1 MTTQNIFKRYLVSF
15 NSKTLQHIFTDTL
28 IIGSGVAGLSSAIHA
43 AKGGSVLIVTKSR
56 INENCTE
63 HAQGG
68 IAAKLNPDD
77 SFNQH
82 INDTLKTGHGICDE
96 EVVSGVVREGP
107 KRVKELIGWGAK
119 FDKENGKLAFTKEG
133 AHSHP
138 RILRAR
144 GDSTGRE
151 IEETLINMVK
161 KNSNIRVFEHTFALD
176 LLASKN
182 SCNGIIAWRNRG
194 GNTLIWARRTILASG
209 GCGQVYRETTNPEIS
224 TGDGIAMAY
233 RAGIKLQDL
242 EFVQFHPT
250 TLYVAGAER
259 VLISETVR
267 GEGGVLRNKFGERF
281 MPKYHSSAELAP
293 RDIVSRSVIQ
303 EIRKTDYTHVYL
315 DVRHIPK
322 EKLSTRF
329 PKIKKLCKS
338 FGIDI
343 TKDLIPV
350 HPSAHYMIGGI
361 IVDQKG
367 RTSMDNLYACG
378 EVSCTG
384 LHGANRLG
392 SNSLLEGLV
401 FGYRAGDIA
410 SKEAAKKKDELLSPR
425 FFKGPK
431 KNLLYNELDLE
442 DIKNSL
448 QSIMWRN
455 VGIERDGKHLRDTI
469 NSIKHWSKY
478 IISNDFSSPLGW
490 EVQNM
495 LTVSILIA
503 SSASRRCESRG
514 VHYRLDHLNTNDK
527 QWKKHIIINN
537 NKNYFVG

>member
-1 MTTQNIFKRYLVSF
+1 MTIKNIFKRYLVSF

-28 IIGSGVAGLSSAIHA
+28 VIGSGVAGLSSAIHA
-43 AKGGSVLIVTKSR
+43 ARGGSVLVVTKSM

-68 IAAKLNPDD
+68 IAATLNPVD
-77 SFNQH
+77 SFKQH
-82 INDTLKTGHGICDE
+82 INDTLKTGHGICDDK
-96 EVVSGVVREGP
+96 VVRGVVREGP

-119 FDKENGKLAFTKEG
+119 FDRENGKLAFTKEG
-133 AHSHP
+133 GHSYP

-144 GDSTGRE
+144 GDSTGKE
-151 IEETLINMVK
+151 IEETLINVVK
-161 KNSNIRVFEHTFALD
+161 KNPKIRVFENTFALD
-176 LLASKN
+176 LLVSKN
-182 SCNGIIAWRNRG
+182 SCNGIIAWRSHA
-194 GNTLIWARRTILASG
+194 GNTLIWARQTILASG
-209 GCGQVYRETTNPEIS
+209 GCGQVYRETTNPEIA
-224 TGDGIAMAY
+224 TADGIAMAH
-233 RAGIKLQDL
+233 RARVKLQDL

-267 GEGGVLRNKFGERF
+267 GEGGILRNKFGERF

-293 RDIVSRSVIQ
+293 RDIVSRSIIQ
-303 EIRKTDYTHVYL
+303 EIRNTDFTHVYL

-343 TKDLIPV
+343 TQELIPV

-361 IVDQKG
+361 LVDQKG
-367 RTSMDNLYACG
+367 RTSMENLYACG

-401 FGYRAGDIA
+401 FGYRTGHLAG
-410 SKEAAKKKDELLSPR
+410 KESAKKKDELLSPR
-425 FFKGPK
+425 FFKGPSK
-431 KNLLYNELDLE
+431 SHLYNELDLK

-448 QSIMWRN
+448 KSIMWRN
-455 VGIERDGKHLRDTI
+455 VGIERDGKYLKDTI

-478 IISNDFSSPLGW
+478 IISNEFSSPLGW

-495 LTVSILIA
+495 LTASILIA
-503 SSASRRCESRG
+503 SSAFKRRESRG

-527 QWKKHIIINN
+527 QWKKHIIVNN
-537 NKNYFVG
+537 NTNGFEQ

>member
-144 GDSTGRE
+144 GDS
-151 IEETLINMVK
+151 
-161 KNSNIRVFEHTFALD
+161 LD

-194 GNTLIWARRTILASG
+194 GNTLIWAKQTILASG

-267 GEGGVLRNKFGERF
+267 GEGGILRNKFGERF
-281 MPKYHSSAELAP
+281 MPKYHPSAELAP

-367 RTSMDNLYACG
+367 RTSMENLYACG

-455 VGIERDGKHLRDTI
+455 VGIERDGKHLKDTI

-495 LTVSILIA
+495 LTVSFLIA
-503 SSASRRCESRG
+503 SSAFKRCESRG
-514 VHYRLDHLNTNDK
+514 VHYRLDYINTNDK
-527 QWKKHIIINN
+527 QWKKHIIVNN
-537 NKNYFVG
+537 NKKSLEQ

>member
-1 MTTQNIFKRYLVSF
+1 MTTKNIFKRYLVSF

-28 IIGSGVAGLSSAIHA
+28 IVGSGVAGLTSAIRA
-43 AKGGSVLIVTKSR
+43 AEGGSVLVVTKSK

-63 HAQGG
+63 YAQGG
-68 IAAKLNPDD
+68 IAAKLNPID
-77 SFNQH
+77 SFEQH
-82 INDTLKTGHGICDE
+82 INDTLKTGHGICDKK
-96 EVVSGVVREGP
+96 VVSGVVREGP

-119 FDKENGKLAFTKEG
+119 FDRENGKLAFTKEG
-133 AHSHP
+133 AHSYP

-144 GDSTGRE
+144 GDSTGKE
-151 IEETLINMVK
+151 IEETLIKTVK
-161 KNSNIRVFEHTFALD
+161 DNPNIRVFEHAFALD
-176 LLASKN
+176 LLVSKN
-182 SCNGIIAWRNRG
+182 TCNGIIAWRSRG
-194 GNTLIWARRTILASG
+194 GNTLIWAKQTILASG

-281 MPKYHSSAELAP
+281 MPNYHPSAELAP

-322 EKLSTRF
+322 EKLSKRF

-361 IVDQKG
+361 KVDHNG

-401 FGYRAGDIA
+401 FGHRVGHIA
-410 SKEAAKKKDELLSPR
+410 SEEVAKMKDELLSPR
-425 FFKGPK
+425 FFKGPP
-431 KNLLYNELDLE
+431 KNNLYSELDLE
-442 DIKNSL
+442 DIRNSL
-448 QSIMWRN
+448 
-455 VGIERDGKHLRDTI
+455 
-469 NSIKHWSKY
+469 
-478 IISNDFSSPLGW
+478 
-490 EVQNM
+490 
-495 LTVSILIA
+495 
-503 SSASRRCESRG
+503 
-514 VHYRLDHLNTNDK
+514 
-527 QWKKHIIINN
+527 
-537 NKNYFVG
+537 

>member
-1 MTTQNIFKRYLVSF
+1 MTTKNIFKRYLVSF

-63 HAQGG
+63 YAQGG
-68 IAAKLNPDD
+68 IAAKLNPVD
-77 SFNQH
+77 SFDQH
-82 INDTLKTGHGICDE
+82 INDTLNTGHGICDKKI
-96 EVVSGVVREGP
+96 VSGVVREGP

-133 AHSHP
+133 AHSYP

-144 GDSTGRE
+144 GDSTGKE
-151 IEETLINMVK
+151 IEETLINKVK
-161 KNSNIRVFEHTFALD
+161 EDPNIRIFEHTFALD
-176 LLASKN
+176 LLVSKN
-182 SCNGIIAWRNRG
+182 TCNGIIAWRKRG
-194 GNTLIWARRTILASG
+194 GSTLIWARQTIIASG

-233 RAGIKLQDL
+233 RAGIELQDL

-281 MPKYHSSAELAP
+281 MPDYHSSAELAP

-361 IVDQKG
+361 KVDQNG
-367 RTSMDNLYACG
+367 RTSMENLYACG

-401 FGYRAGDIA
+401 FGYRVGYIA
-410 SKEAAKKKDELLSPR
+410 SKEATKKKDELLSPR
-425 FFKGPK
+425 FFKGPP
-431 KNLLYNELDLE
+431 KNNLYNELDLE
-442 DIKNSL
+442 DVRNSL
-448 QSIMWRN
+448 KSIMWRN
-455 VGIERDGKHLRDTI
+455 VGIERDGKYLKDTI

-495 LTVSILIA
+495 LTVSFLIA
-503 SSASRRCESRG
+503 SSALKRSESRG
-514 VHYRLDHLNTNDK
+514 VHYRLDYLNTDDK

-537 NKNYFVG
+537 NKKDFEQ

>member
-1 MTTQNIFKRYLVSF
+1 MTTKNIFKRYLVSF

-28 IIGSGVAGLSSAIHA
+28 VIGSGVAGLSSAIHA

-63 HAQGG
+63 YAQGG
-68 IAAKLNPDD
+68 IAAKLNPAD
-77 SFNQH
+77 SFDQH
-82 INDTLKTGHGICDE
+82 IKDTLKTGHGICDNKI
-96 EVVSGVVREGP
+96 VSGVVREGP

-133 AHSHP
+133 AHSYP

-144 GDSTGRE
+144 GDSTGKE
-151 IEETLINMVK
+151 IEETLINKVK
-161 KNSNIRVFEHTFALD
+161 EDPNIRIFEHAFALD
-176 LLASKN
+176 LLVSKN
-182 SCNGIIAWRNRG
+182 TCNGIIAWRKRG
-194 GNTLIWARRTILASG
+194 GSTLIWAKQTILASG

-224 TGDGIAMAY
+224 TGDGLAMAY

-281 MPKYHSSAELAP
+281 MPNYHSSAELAP
-293 RDIVSRSVIQ
+293 RDVVSRSVIQ
-303 EIRKTDYTHVYL
+303 EIRKTNFTHVYL

-322 EKLSTRF
+322 DKLSTRF

-343 TKDLIPV
+343 TQDLIPV

-361 IVDQKG
+361 KVDQNG
-367 RTSMDNLYACG
+367 RTSMENLYACG

-401 FGYRAGDIA
+401 FGYRVGYIAG
-410 SKEAAKKKDELLSPR
+410 KESAKKKVELLSPR
-425 FFKGPK
+425 FFKGPP
-431 KNLLYNELDLE
+431 KNNLYSELDLE
-442 DIKNSL
+442 DVRNSL
-448 QSIMWRN
+448 KSIMWRN
-455 VGIERDGKHLRDTI
+455 VGIERDGKYLKDTI

-495 LTVSILIA
+495 LTVSFLIA
-503 SSASRRCESRG
+503 SSAFKRSESRG
-514 VHYRLDHLNTNDK
+514 VHYRLDYLKTDDK
-527 QWKKHIIINN
+527 QWKKHITVNN
-537 NKNYFVG
+537 NKKDSDQ

>member
-1 MTTQNIFKRYLVSF
+1 VSF

-28 IIGSGVAGLSSAIHA
+28 IIGSGVAGLTSAIRA
-43 AKGGSVLIVTKSR
+43 AKGGSVLVVTKSK

-63 HAQGG
+63 YAQGG
-68 IAAKLNPDD
+68 IAAKLNPID
-77 SFNQH
+77 SFDQH
-82 INDTLKTGHGICDE
+82 INDTLNTGHGICDKK
-96 EVVSGVVREGP
+96 VVSGVVREGP

-133 AHSHP
+133 AHSYP

-144 GDSTGRE
+144 GDSTGKE
-151 IEETLINMVK
+151 IEETLINTVK
-161 KNSNIRVFEHTFALD
+161 EDPNIRVFEHMFALD
-176 LLASKN
+176 LLVSKN
-182 SCNGIIAWRNRG
+182 TCNGIIAWRKRG
-194 GNTLIWARRTILASG
+194 GSTLIWAKQTILASG

-267 GEGGVLRNKFGERF
+267 GEGGVLINKFGERF
-281 MPKYHSSAELAP
+281 MPNYHSSAELAP

-361 IVDQKG
+361 KVDHNG

-401 FGYRAGDIA
+401 FGHRVGHIA
-410 SKEAAKKKDELLSPR
+410 SKEVAKKKDELLSPR
-425 FFKGPK
+425 FFKGPP
-431 KNLLYNELDLE
+431 KNNLYNELDLE
-442 DIKNSL
+442 DVRNSL
-448 QSIMWRN
+448 KSIMWRN
-455 VGIERDGKHLRDTI
+455 VGIERDGKYLKDTI
-469 NSIKHWSKY
+469 SSIKHWSKY

-495 LTVSILIA
+495 LTVSFLIA
-503 SSASRRCESRG
+503 SSAFKRSESRG
-514 VHYRLDHLNTNDK
+514 VHYRLDYLKTNDK
-527 QWKKHIIINN
+527 QWKKHIIVNN
-537 NKNYFVG
+537 NKKEFE

>member
-1 MTTQNIFKRYLVSF
+1 MTTKNIFKRYLVSF

-43 AKGGSVLIVTKSR
+43 AKGGSVLIVTKSK

-82 INDTLKTGHGICDE
+82 IIDTLNTGHGICDE
-96 EVVSGVVREGP
+96 DVVSGVVREGP

-119 FDKENGKLAFTKEG
+119 FDKENGKLVFTKEG

-144 GDSTGRE
+144 GDSTGKE

-161 KNSNIRVFEHTFALD
+161 KNPRIRVFEHTFALD

-182 SCNGIIAWRNRG
+182 TCNGIIAWRSRD
-194 GNTLIWARRTILASG
+194 GNTLIWAKHTILASG

-233 RAGIKLQDL
+233 RAGIELQDL

-281 MPKYHSSAELAP
+281 MLNYHPNAELAP
-293 RDIVSRSVIQ
+293 RDIVSRSIVQ

-315 DVRHIPK
+315 DVRHIAK
-322 EKLSTRF
+322 EKLSIRF
-329 PKIKKLCKS
+329 PKIKKLCAS

-343 TKDLIPV
+343 TKELIPV

-361 IVDQKG
+361 KVDQNG
-367 RTSMDNLYACG
+367 RTSMENLLACG
-378 EVSCTG
+378 EVSSTG

-401 FGYRAGDIA
+401 FGYRTGHIAG
-410 SKEAAKKKDELLSPR
+410 KEAAKNKDKLLSPR
-425 FFKGPK
+425 FFKGPP
-431 KNLLYNELDLE
+431 KNHLYNELDLE

-448 QSIMWRN
+448 KSIMWRN
-455 VGIERDGKHLRDTI
+455 VGIERDGKYLKDTI
-469 NSIKHWSKY
+469 NSIKDWSKY
-478 IISNDFSSPLGW
+478 IISNEFSSPLGW

-495 LTVSILIA
+495 LTASFLIA
-503 SSASRRCESRG
+503 SSAFRRSESRG

-527 QWKKHIIINN
+527 QWKKHIIVNN
-537 NKNYFVG
+537 NKKDFE

>member
-1 MTTQNIFKRYLVSF
+1 MTTKNIFKRYLVSF

-28 IIGSGVAGLSSAIHA
+28 IVGSGVAGLTSAIRA
-43 AKGGSVLIVTKSR
+43 AEGGSVLVVTKSK

-63 HAQGG
+63 YAQGG
-68 IAAKLNPDD
+68 IAAKLNPID
-77 SFNQH
+77 SFDQH
-82 INDTLKTGHGICDE
+82 INDTLKTGHGICDKK
-96 EVVSGVVREGP
+96 VVSGVVREGP

-119 FDKENGKLAFTKEG
+119 FDRENGKLAFTKEG
-133 AHSHP
+133 AHSYP

-144 GDSTGRE
+144 GDSTGKE
-151 IEETLINMVK
+151 IEETLIKTVK
-161 KNSNIRVFEHTFALD
+161 DNPNIRVFEHAFALD
-176 LLASKN
+176 LLVSKN
-182 SCNGIIAWRNRG
+182 TCNGIIAWRSRG
-194 GNTLIWARRTILASG
+194 GNTLIWAKQTILASG

-281 MPKYHSSAELAP
+281 MPNYHPSAELAP

-322 EKLSTRF
+322 EKLSKRF

-361 IVDQKG
+361 KVDHNG

-401 FGYRAGDIA
+401 FGHRVGHIA
-410 SKEAAKKKDELLSPR
+410 SEEVAKMKDELLSPR
-425 FFKGPK
+425 FFKGPS
-431 KNLLYNELDLE
+431 KNNLYSELDLE
-442 DIKNSL
+442 DVRNSL
-448 QSIMWRN
+448 KSIMWRN
-455 VGIERDGKHLRDTI
+455 VGIERDGKYLKDTI

-495 LTVSILIA
+495 LTVSFLIA
-503 SSASRRCESRG
+503 SSAFKRSESRG
-514 VHYRLDHLNTNDK
+514 VHYRLDYLKTNDK
-527 QWKKHIIINN
+527 QWKKHIIVNN
-537 NKNYFVG
+537 NKKEFE

>member
-1 MTTQNIFKRYLVSF
+1 MTTKNIFKRYLVSF

-43 AKGGSVLIVTKSR
+43 AQGGSVLIVTKSR

-63 HAQGG
+63 YAQGG
-68 IAAKLNPDD
+68 IAAKLNPVD
-77 SFNQH
+77 SFDQH
-82 INDTLKTGHGICDE
+82 INDTLNTGHGICDKKI
-96 EVVSGVVREGP
+96 VSGVVREGP

-133 AHSHP
+133 AHSYP

-144 GDSTGRE
+144 GDSTGKE
-151 IEETLINMVK
+151 IEETLINKVK
-161 KNSNIRVFEHTFALD
+161 EDSNIRIFEYTFALD
-176 LLASKN
+176 LLVSKN
-182 SCNGIIAWRNRG
+182 TCNGIIAWRKRG
-194 GNTLIWARRTILASG
+194 GSTLIWARQTILASG
-209 GCGQVYRETTNPEIS
+209 GCGQVYRETTNPEIA
-224 TGDGIAMAY
+224 TGDGLAMAY
-233 RAGIKLQDL
+233 RAGIELQDI

-281 MPKYHSSAELAP
+281 MPNYHSSAELAP

-322 EKLSTRF
+322 KKLSKRF

-343 TKDLIPV
+343 IKDLIPV

-361 IVDQKG
+361 KVDQKG
-367 RTSMDNLYACG
+367 RTSMENLYACG

-401 FGYRAGDIA
+401 FGYRVGYIA
-410 SKEAAKKKDELLSPR
+410 SKEATKKKDELLSPR
-425 FFKGPK
+425 FFKGPP
-431 KNLLYNELDLE
+431 KNNLYNELDLE
-442 DIKNSL
+442 DVRNSL
-448 QSIMWRN
+448 KSIMWRN
-455 VGIERDGKHLRDTI
+455 VGIERDGKYLKDTI

-495 LTVSILIA
+495 LTVSFLIA
-503 SSASRRCESRG
+503 SSALKRSESRG
-514 VHYRLDHLNTNDK
+514 VHYRLDYLNTDDK

-537 NKNYFVG
+537 NKKGIEQ